1 MLVDER
7 FDRVLFKDIVD
18 RIFSLNDRDKSLALI
33 EEYSKFWMM
42 VIGTRLN
49 IGKKTMNAQTMF
61 SNLFDEGDTDVE
73 DEVEEFSDS
82 HYSNLEELEKTQ
94 E

>member
-1 MLVDER
+1 
-7 FDRVLFKDIVD
+7 
-18 RIFSLNDRDKSLALI
+18 
-33 EEYSKFWMM
+33 M